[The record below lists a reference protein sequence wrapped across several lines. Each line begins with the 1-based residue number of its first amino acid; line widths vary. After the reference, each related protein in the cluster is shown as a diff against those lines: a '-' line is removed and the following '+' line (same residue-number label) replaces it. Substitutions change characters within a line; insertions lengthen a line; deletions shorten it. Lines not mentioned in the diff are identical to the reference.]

1 MRAELEPRSG
11 TWRFVQAY
19 AEKRIAELRERND
32 RMDAPDVTANTR
44 GQIKAW
50 KELLAL
56 PSQADPAQPAGDQI
70 D

>member
-1 MRAELEPRSG
+1 MRPELEPRSS
-11 TWRFVQAY
+11 TWRFIEAH
-19 AEKRIAELRERND
+19 AAKRIAELRERND

-56 PSQADPAQPAGDQI
+56 PEKADPAQPAGDQF